1 MAESDDAVNQYPED
15 CPFCTNAAAYPAPPE
30 TLWGTS
36 LSSCIPEKVDVAQT
50 SPSCFL
56 VLSAPRVM
64 AFLDILPMTQGHLLV
79 VVRDHRPKVE
89 HMEAEE
95 SRDVGFWLP
104 LLAKAVKNV
113 TGTSD
118 YNIVQNNGTEDYAC
132 AKKT

>member
-1 MAESDDAVNQYPED
+1 MADSDDAVDQYPED
-15 CPFCTNAAAYPAPPE
+15 CPFCINAAAYPPE
-30 TLWGTS
+30 NSSDSS
-36 LSSCIPEKVDVAQT
+36 LLSYVPEKLDVTKT

-64 AFLDILPMTQGHLLV
+64 AFLDILPMTPGHLLV
-79 VVRDHRPKVE
+79 VVREHRPKVE

-118 YNIVQNNGTEDYAC
+118 YNIVQNNGKDDYNG
-132 AKKT
+132 TPET